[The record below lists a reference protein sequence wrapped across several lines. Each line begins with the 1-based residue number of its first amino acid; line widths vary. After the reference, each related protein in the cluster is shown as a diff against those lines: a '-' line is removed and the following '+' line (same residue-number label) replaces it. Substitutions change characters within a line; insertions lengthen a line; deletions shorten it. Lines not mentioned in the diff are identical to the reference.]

1 MLIIKTIGPNHSYSN
16 NCQTDKSIYICLL
29 SSKIKVQSSTG
40 FKNFP
45 GLRKTDH
52 VWNEGQ
58 GDGRTS
64 QTVSCENADNA
75 NDPQTNWDHYW
86 KMADEGTNELVITTM
101 SSKRITTYPTKW
113 TWPRRQIC
121 GEPNQH
127 KSQAGLNLTWS
138 HLNCSTL
145 QCETTRPSSTST
157 PPTRSVSFVTEQK
170 SNL

>member
-1 MLIIKTIGPNHSYSN
+1 MSPN
-16 NCQTDKSIYICLL
+16 T
-29 SSKIKVQSSTG
+29 KVQSSAG

-58 GDGRTS
+58 GDDCTS

-86 KMADEGTNELVITTM
+86 KMADEGANELVITTM
-101 SSKRITTYPTKW
+101 SSKRITTYPTIW
-113 TWPRRQIC
+113 TWPRRQIS
-121 GEPNQH
+121 GELFAKPT
-127 KSQAGLNLTWS
+127 GLNLTWS

-145 QCETTRPSSTST
+145 QCDTTRPSSTST

-170 SNL
+170 SNLWHKFFEFRLLCHTLYPIHFLYFCIERKS